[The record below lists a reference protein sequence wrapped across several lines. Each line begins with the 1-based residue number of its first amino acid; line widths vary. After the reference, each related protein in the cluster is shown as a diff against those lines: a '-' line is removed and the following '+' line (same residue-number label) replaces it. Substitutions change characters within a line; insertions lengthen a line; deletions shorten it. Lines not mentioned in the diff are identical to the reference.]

1 MVVEAPNAI
10 ADQIEEIDLFPG
22 ETAMPFVENDA
33 EEIRE
38 AAMTKMHALYGD
50 PLPEHI
56 EKRLMKEMNSIIN
69 NGFAVLYWAA
79 MKLVTKSMSDG
90 YLVGSRGSVGSS
102 LAAFAM
108 GITEVNPLTPHYR
121 CPNCKHSDFN
131 IDKQYACGP
140 DMPPAVCPLCGHAI
154 YRGWI

>member
-1 MVVEAPNAI
+1 
-10 ADQIEEIDLFPG
+10 
-22 ETAMPFVENDA
+22 
-33 EEIRE
+33 
-38 AAMTKMHALYGD
+38 
-50 PLPEHI
+50 
-56 EKRLMKEMNSIIN
+56 MKEMNSIIN

-140 DMPPAVCPLCGHAI
+140 DMPPAVCPLCGTPYIADGYDI
-154 YRGWI
+154 PFEVFLGLNAEKVSGYRPELFRRISSTRQ